1 MDITIIAMYGGEKTE
16 TLEKRINSHN
26 IDAILDEIDGFI
38 SKNKEMDACGV
49 LISSDVFNMV
59 TVVCVCKK
67 FDIFDLYSFIETQI
81 YHYIY

>member
-1 MDITIIAMYGGEKTE
+1 MDITITAIYGEEKTE

-26 IDAILDEIDGFI
+26 IDAILDVIDGFI

-49 LISSDVFNMV
+49 LISGDNFNMC
-59 TVVCVCKK
+59 TVVRVCKK
-67 FDIFDLYSFIETQI
+67 FDIFDLYSFIETQT